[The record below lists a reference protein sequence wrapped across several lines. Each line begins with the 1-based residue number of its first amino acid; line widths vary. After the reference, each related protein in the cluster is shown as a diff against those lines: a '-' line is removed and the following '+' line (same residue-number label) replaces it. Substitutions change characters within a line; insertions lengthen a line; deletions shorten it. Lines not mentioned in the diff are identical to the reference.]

1 MSSGEKVAAGKLEKV
16 AGGRPEKVAAER
28 PETPPPLEGLSREA
42 DQGWGEGESSPSP
55 ARDRANREQ
64 LAASDP
70 AVSAF
75 VAASAGSGKTKLLTD
90 RLLRLM
96 LAGEKP
102 ERIQCL
108 TFTKAAAAEMAVRLQ
123 HTLGKWVT
131 LDDARL
137 DLALRS
143 LAIEPTQDLRQ
154 RARALFAQVLDL
166 PGGMRIGTIH
176 AFCQSL
182 LRRFPLEAALSP
194 HFQLVDERDA
204 ADALTEARETMLA
217 EANTED
223 RRAALR
229 ALAGL
234 ASADQFGRH
243 VEALQT
249 DRQRLATALAL
260 PDLPAAQR
268 RALGIA
274 GGTEAEILAAGVNW
288 QAEPDL
294 REAARI
300 VHQRGAKSCAER
312 AGRILE
318 WLGLDSDTRVEHWPQ
333 WCTEFLTAAGAARA
347 PGGFVSKAVTDRHP
361 DLAQVFLAEAARVVA
376 LIDDCRALAM
386 AELSAALLVLAAPV
400 LRAYATHKQDSG
412 LVDYDDLIGRTSQ
425 LLVDPGAAWV
435 LYKLDGGLDH
445 LLLDEVQDTAPAQ
458 WRIAHAL
465 TAEFFAGAG
474 ARGETSRTVFAVG
487 DRKQSIYS
495 FQGAD
500 ADEFDRSRDLLER
513 RVRGAGL
520 VFRKTPLDVSF
531 RSTQP
536 VLSLVD
542 AVFDDPVAAAGVVE
556 PGEPPL
562 MHHADRADHAGAVEL
577 WPLAPLPDQAEPA
590 PWEVAEANYNQHSA
604 PQRLADT
611 LAEWIRGQTSG
622 DVKLESR
629 GRTLAPGDVLVLVR
643 RRNAFARALVRA
655 LKTRGVPVAGLD
667 RLVLTEQPAVQ
678 DLMAL
683 ADALLLPQD
692 DLNFACLLTSP
703 LGGLDDDDLMA
714 LAVNRGGALFEA
726 LRARAHERPHWQ
738 RAWEFFAALLARADY
753 VSPYALFAEALGPLG
768 GRTRLFARL
777 GPEAAEPVDELL
789 NAALAYARLHPPS
802 LQGFLHWLRR
812 SGAEV
817 KREAEAAGNQ
827 VRVMTVHGAKGLQ
840 APLVI
845 LPDTTAIPPD
855 EGPILWAEDPATR
868 VAVPLFSPRKEFRPV
883 AAQRV
888 RDDLARRRLE
898 EHNRLLYVA
907 LTRAEDRLVVCGW
920 QTRRGLPDVCW
931 YNLVARGFD
940 RLAPERVAFDGW
952 DGDLARVSAPQRAP
966 VPSVGPAASV
976 ARAALPGWLGSAPD
990 WHSVPPAPEFGR
1002 PEPLA
1007 PSRPE
1012 GVELGTVPAAASPLA
1027 ERGAAGDRFRRG
1039 RLLHALLQHLPD
1051 LPEADREAA
1060 ARRWLAR
1067 PGQGLSD
1074 GSAATLAAE
1083 ALAILAHPDLAPAF
1097 APGSRAEV
1105 PLTGLVGAPVAS
1117 GAVGGPAIGGVVGGP
1132 AAGGVVA
1139 AQVVGGLVD
1148 RLAVLPDR
1156 VLVVDFKTNRDAP
1169 EHADDTPVMYLR
1181 QMAAYRAVLR
1191 GVFPDRAVRCAL
1203 VWTRAARVAM
1213 LPDALLDAH
1222 APGATRP
1229 VSP

>member
-1 MSSGEKVAAGKLEKV
+1 M
-16 AGGRPEKVAAER
+16 
-28 PETPPPLEGLSREA
+28 
-42 DQGWGEGESSPSP
+42 
-55 ARDRANREQ
+55 
-64 LAASDP
+64 AASDP

-96 LAGEKP
+96 LSGEKP
-102 ERIQCL
+102 EHIQCL

-123 HTLGKWVT
+123 RTLGRWVT
-131 LDDARL
+131 LDDTRL
-137 DLALRS
+137 DHALRE
-143 LAIEPTQDLRQ
+143 LAIDPTQDLRQ
-154 RARALFAQVLDL
+154 RARALFARVLDL

-204 ADALTEARETMLA
+204 ADALTEAREAMLA
-217 EANTED
+217 EANTGEK
-223 RRAALR
+223 RAALS

-243 VEALQT
+243 VNALQA
-249 DRQRLATALAL
+249 DRQRLATALTL
-260 PDLPAAQR
+260 PDLAAAQR

-288 QAEPDL
+288 QAERDL
-294 REAARI
+294 REAARV
-300 VHQRGAKSCAER
+300 VHQLGAKTCAER
-312 AGRILE
+312 AGRMLE
-318 WLGLDSDTRVEHWPQ
+318 WLGLDSETRVESWTQ
-333 WCTEFLTAAGAARA
+333 WCAEFLTAAGAARA

-361 DLAQVFLAEAARVVA
+361 DLAQVFLAEAERILA

-400 LRAYATHKQDSG
+400 LRAYATHKQDTG
-412 LVDYDDLIGRTSQ
+412 LVDYDDLVSRTSQ

-465 TAEFFAGAG
+465 TAEFFTGAG
-474 ARGETSRTVFAVG
+474 ARAENNRTVFAVG

-513 RVRGAGL
+513 RVDAAGR

-556 PGEPPL
+556 PGETL
-562 MHHADRADHAGAVEL
+562 KHHGDRAAHAGSVEL
-577 WPLAPLPDQAEPA
+577 WPLVPLPDAEEPT
-590 PWEVAEANYNQHSA
+590 PWEVVEANHNQQSA
-604 PQRLADT
+604 PQLLADT
-611 LAEWIRGQTSG
+611 LAQWIRAQTSG
-622 DVKLESR
+622 DVMLESR
-629 GRTLAPGDVLVLVR
+629 GRKLAPGDVLVLVR

-678 DLMAL
+678 DLMVL

-703 LGGLDDDDLMA
+703 LAGLDDSDLME
-714 LAVNRGGALFEA
+714 LAVNRRRALFEA
-726 LRARAHERPHWQ
+726 LRVRAHEHAHWQ
-738 RAWEFFAALLARADY
+738 RAWDFFASLLGRADY

-768 GRTRLFARL
+768 GRARLFARL

-817 KREAEAAGNQ
+817 KREAEGASNQ

-855 EGPILWAEDPATR
+855 EGPILWAEDPQTR
-868 VAVPLFSPRKEFRPV
+868 VAVPLFSPRKEFRCV

-888 RDDLARRRLE
+888 RDDLTRRRLE

-920 QTRRGLPDVCW
+920 QTRRGLPEVCW
-931 YNLVARGFD
+931 YNLVTRGFD
-940 RLAPERVAFDGW
+940 RLAPEHVAFDGW
-952 DGDLARVSAPQRAP
+952 DGTLARVSAPQLITVTSATP
-966 VPSVGPAASV
+966 
-976 ARAALPGWLGSAPD
+976 ALPDNLAVLPTWVGGAPD
-990 WHSVPPAPEFGR
+990 WRSIPPCAEPGR
-1002 PEPLA
+1002 PEQLA

-1012 GVELGTVPAAASPLA
+1012 GVELGMVPAAASPLA
-1027 ERGAAGDRFRRG
+1027 ERAVSGDRFRRG
-1039 RLLHALLQHLPD
+1039 RLLHALLQHLPA

-1060 ARRWLAR
+1060 ARRWLDR
-1067 PGQGLSD
+1067 PGQGLAD
-1074 GSAATLAAE
+1074 GAAATLAAE

-1097 APGSRAEV
+1097 SLSSRAEV
-1105 PLTGLVGAPVAS
+1105 PLTGLVGDV
-1117 GAVGGPAIGGVVGGP
+1117 
-1132 AAGGVVA
+1132 
-1139 AQVVGGLVD
+1139 VVGGLVD
-1148 RLAVLPDR
+1148 RLVVLPDR
-1156 VLVVDFKTNRDAP
+1156 VLVVDFKTNRLAP
-1169 EHADDTPVMYLR
+1169 DRPEDTPAMYLR

-1191 GVFPDRAVRCAL
+1191 GIFPDREVRCAL

-1213 LPDALLDAH
+1213 LPDALLDVH
-1222 APGATRP
+1222 APGARP
-1229 VSP
+1229 P

>member
-1 MSSGEKVAAGKLEKV
+1 
-16 AGGRPEKVAAER
+16 
-28 PETPPPLEGLSREA
+28 
-42 DQGWGEGESSPSP
+42 
-55 ARDRANREQ
+55 

-70 AVSAF
+70 AASAF

-96 LAGEKP
+96 LAGARP

-123 HTLGKWVT
+123 RTLGKWVT

-137 DLALRS
+137 DRALRD
-143 LAIEPTQDLRQ
+143 LAIEPTPDLRE
-154 RARALFAQVLDL
+154 RARALFARVLDL

-204 ADALTEARETMLA
+204 ADALTEAREAMLA

-223 RRAALR
+223 LRAALR

-234 ASADQFGRH
+234 ASAEQFGRH
-243 VEALQT
+243 VVALQA
-249 DRQRLATALAL
+249 DRQRLASALAL
-260 PDLPAAQR
+260 PDLAAAQR
-268 RALGIA
+268 RALGIT
-274 GGTEAEILAAGVNW
+274 GSSEADILAAGVNW
-288 QAEPDL
+288 QEERDL

-300 VHQRGAKSCAER
+300 VHQLGAKTCAER
-312 AGRILE
+312 AGRMLE
-318 WLGLDSDTRVEHWPQ
+318 WLGLDSETRVENWPQ

-361 DLAQVFLAEAARVVA
+361 ELASVFLAEADRILG

-400 LRAYATHKQDSG
+400 LRAYADHKQDSG

-458 WRIAHAL
+458 WQIAHAL

-474 ARGETSRTVFAVG
+474 APGENNRTVFAVG

-513 RVRGAGL
+513 RVVGAGL
-520 VFRKTPLDVSF
+520 SFRKTPLDVSF

-556 PGEPPL
+556 PGGTL
-562 MHHADRADHAGAVEL
+562 VHYADRAAHAGTVEL
-577 WPLAPLPDQAEPA
+577 WPLAPLPDEAEPE
-590 PWEVAEANYNQHSA
+590 PWAVAEANHNQLSA
-604 PQRLADT
+604 PQLLADT

-622 DVKLESR
+622 DVMLESK
-629 GRTLAPGDVLVLVR
+629 GRPLAPGDVLVLVR
-643 RRNAFARALVRA
+643 RRNAFGRALVRA

-703 LGGLDDDDLMA
+703 LGGLDDSDLMA
-714 LAVNRGGALFEA
+714 LAVGRGGALFEA
-726 LRARAHERPHWQ
+726 LRARAQERPQWQ
-738 RAWEFFAALLARADY
+738 RAWEFFAALLGRADY
-753 VSPYALFAEALGPLG
+753 VSPFALFAEALGPLG
-768 GRTRLFARL
+768 GRARLFARL

-789 NAALAYARLHPPS
+789 NATLAYARLHPPS

-827 VRVMTVHGAKGLQ
+827 VRVMTVHGTKGLQ

-845 LPDTTAIPPD
+845 LPDTTAIPPE
-855 EGPILWAEDPATR
+855 EGPILWAEDMQTR
-868 VAVPLFSPRKEFRPV
+868 VAVPLFSPRKEFRCV

-940 RLAPERVAFDGW
+940 RLAPEHAAFEAW
-952 DGDLARVSAPQRAP
+952 DGTLARVTAPQLAA
-966 VPSVGPAASV
+966 VPAAGPELSGPPPS
-976 ARAALPGWLGSAPD
+976 LPNWFGGAPD
-990 WHSVPPAPEFGR
+990 WRSTPPSAEPGR
-1002 PEPLA
+1002 PGPLA

-1012 GVELGTVPAAASPLA
+1012 GVDLGTVPAAASPLA
-1027 ERGAAGDRFRRG
+1027 ERAAVGDRFRRG
-1039 RLLHALLQHLPD
+1039 RLLHALLQHLPE
-1051 LPEADREAA
+1051 LPEADRETA
-1060 ARRWLAR
+1060 ARRWLDR
-1067 PGQGLSD
+1067 PGQGLPD
-1074 GSAATLAAE
+1074 GIAATLAAE
-1083 ALAILAHPDLAPAF
+1083 ALAILAHPDLTPAF
-1097 APGSRAEV
+1097 CPGSRAEV
-1105 PLTGLVGAPVAS
+1105 PLTGL
-1117 GAVGGPAIGGVVGGP
+1117 IGDT
-1132 AAGGVVA
+1132 
-1139 AQVVGGLVD
+1139 VVGGLVD

-1156 VLVVDFKTNRDAP
+1156 VLVVDFKTNRLAP
-1169 EHADDTPVMYLR
+1169 DRPEDTPVMYLR

-1191 GVFPDRAVRCAL
+1191 DIFPGREVRCAL

-1213 LPDALLDAH
+1213 LPHALLDAH
-1222 APGATRP
+1222 DPGTQPSVIPALPP
-1229 VSP
+1229 VVPAKAGTQTGGAHMVA